1 MIFLLTTVI
10 VGISL
15 SVIAFCISLFSSGKA
30 KAREKVAKMDNSTS
44 LRNKAIVRTEKTM
57 SDSSLS
63 FFFLVR
69 INDNS
74 LKIYF
79 CLFEKHYDKMYI
91 FSAFLD
97 TVKIRYR

>member
-1 MIFLLTTVI
+1 VIFLLTTVI

-44 LRNKAIVRTEKTM
+44 LRNKAIVSTEKTM

-63 FFFLVR
+63 FFLVR

-74 LKIYF
+74 FEIYF
-79 CLFEKHYDKMYI
+79 CLFEIHYDKMNI
-91 FSAFLD
+91 FSAFLEI
-97 TVKIRYR
+97 VKLRYR